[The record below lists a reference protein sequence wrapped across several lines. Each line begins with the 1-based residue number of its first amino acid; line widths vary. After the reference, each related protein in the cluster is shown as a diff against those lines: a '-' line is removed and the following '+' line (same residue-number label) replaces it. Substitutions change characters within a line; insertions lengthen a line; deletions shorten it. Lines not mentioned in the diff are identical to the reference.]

1 MAKISIKTDF
11 ADGDKLFAQ
20 QLNLNFKTI
29 EAAFDSS
36 NKIVWEDT
44 TEEGTEVKFKRY
56 ITTDIDSLPIEDG
69 AVIYDVTKGRHYID
83 YLGERIQV
91 GSAGN
96 EIVISET
103 EPTHEDTKLWIN
115 PEDDDILNVGTEV
128 TNDLASNSTTKAPSC
143 KAVNDAIEKNIITV
157 GSNSSITI
165 TGGVETKIPLNTF
178 FSKKGNKFELVDGN
192 IKIGKEIKQILINA
206 QITYSNGGDN
216 TKNISLYKNDEIIM
230 KSLMIGSL
238 QPTIVISPKLIDVKE
253 GDILTLKGRQTN
265 PNSDGT
271 ITSNSIYT
279 YVTIKEV

>member
-36 NKIVWEDT
+36 NKIVWDDT

-115 PEDDDILNVGTEV
+115 PKEIVHGDFSEGTSSISVLNSYSEST
-128 TNDLASNSTTKAPSC
+128 SNPYSANF
-143 KAVNDAIEKNIITV
+143 VNQRDKEYAEKLEGISLLDIEKLL
-157 GSNSSITI
+157 
-165 TGGVETKIPLNTF
+165 E
-178 FSKKGNKFELVDGN
+178 
-192 IKIGKEIKQILINA
+192 KQNEG
-206 QITYSNGGDN
+206 QGD
-216 TKNISLYKNDEIIM
+216 
-230 KSLMIGSL
+230 
-238 QPTIVISPKLIDVKE
+238 V
-253 GDILTLKGRQTN
+253 
-265 PNSDGT
+265 
-271 ITSNSIYT
+271 
-279 YVTIKEV
+279 